1 LKPVTGKIKPEF
13 ARKKIR
19 QAASS
24 PTTVTGANILIIVKK
39 PQSRR
44 SIALRFGVTTGRYW
58 PLYTYPHSDPYAHVE
73 TMQMFGE
80 IDSLVP
86 YGTDCSRP
94 EDSVHSYGVFWIRGS
109 AN

>member
-58 PLYTYPHSDPYAHVE
+58 PQAANWRTIRNASKLGGIEKAAVR
-73 TMQMFGE
+73 
-80 IDSLVP
+80 
-86 YGTDCSRP
+86 GT
-94 EDSVHSYGVFWIRGS
+94 
-109 AN
+109 